1 MLLAEQVKG
10 RVMLFPLTPETI
22 SSDFAMPLAELAKAR
37 IMDNLMSHP
46 SKKTASTTTHVI
58 VLTQKTEFMRFF
70 AVPPGEKHTQHPFLR
85 CPAHRYRLA
94 FHRHP

>member
-10 RVMLFPLTPETI
+10 RVMLFLLTPETT

-46 SKKTASTTTHVI
+46 SKKNGFHADTRHCIDA
-58 VLTQKTEFMRFF
+58 KT
-70 AVPPGEKHTQHPFLR
+70 
-85 CPAHRYRLA
+85 
-94 FHRHP
+94 